1 MPLSTIKPG
10 STIREFP
17 AGTFNTLVDLARVY
31 QRDRARFSS
40 SPVRDTPTIKWRNDS
55 GETAPD
61 GAIIRFTGAVEVDN
75 AVLLTGNKPD
85 TTLRL
90 HYGVAIGPV
99 ANGAIG
105 DCTIHEPARARYLS
119 SDGTPAFGQTWGIE
133 PGQWYLRKGRYGF
146 QVLGDP
152 ADNRVLAI
160 QRPSS
165 IVGKFASPVS
175 EASGD
180 TPTSGTLTL
189 WYFNGSAFA
198 ATSLT
203 TTAYNFSKSIEAG
216 QLVACHLSDGI
227 WCVEAPGESGE
238 SKVWHATAQEDL
250 TPGFGTGDVLLPD
263 SSVVQAMNWSDGV
276 TIKDGDKIIVFQDP
290 ADDNYYA
297 FNPAGCRW
305 LEGRLD
311 GSLSSDDT
319 DAVVDGL
326 IYVDTGS
333 DSPLT
338 TVRNPFE
345 LRGSDNDRI
354 LVLQT
359 NAIGEP
365 LHVLV
370 QVLSRGQPH
379 WFLGTLGG
387 SLAADDGTVTVNI
400 TTELDGGVGGPSSV
414 AARNELDL
422 AGDNGS
428 KCLVVEDLSED
439 PIEYVL
445 AAVVPP
451 EITVVTNIRYDDS
464 AHKWQKKTRTILAA
478 PTGEESD
485 WTDVLTLTQVDV
497 VKNVDVSGTAL
508 RQTKK
513 PVYVA
518 EADSDASPATIDAGT
533 ECP

>member
-17 AGTFNTLVDLARVY
+17 AGTFNTLVELARLY

-40 SPVRDTPTIKWRNDS
+40 SPTQERPTIKWRNDS

-90 HYGVAIGPV
+90 HYGVAMGPV

-165 IVGKFASPVS
+165 IVGKFASPVAA
-175 EASGD
+175 ASGN

-227 WCVEAPGESGE
+227 WCVDAPSEGGD

-263 SSVVQAMNWSDGV
+263 SSIVQAMNWSDGV
-276 TIKDGDKIIVFQDP
+276 TIKNGDKIIVFQDP
-290 ADDNYYA
+290 ADSNYYA

-311 GSLSSDDT
+311 GDLSSDDT

-326 IYVDTGS
+326 IYVDTGTE
-333 DSPLT
+333 SPLT

-345 LRGSDNDRI
+345 LRGNDNDRV

-359 NAIGEP
+359 NGIGSP
-365 LHVLV
+365 AHVLV

-379 WFLGTLGG
+379 WFLGTLG
-387 SLAADDGTVTVNI
+387 SEDTVTI
-400 TTELDGGVGGPSSV
+400 TTELDGGVAGPSSV
-414 AARNELDL
+414 TVRNDFELEGESG
-422 AGDNGS
+422 A
-428 KCLVVEDLSED
+428 KCLVVEDLSTD
-439 PIEYVL
+439 PIQYVL
-445 AAVVPP
+445 AQIEGDDDGD

-464 AHKWQKKTRTILAA
+464 SHKWQKKTRTILAS

-485 WTDVLTLTQVDV
+485 WTDILTLTQVDV

-533 ECP
+533 EC